1 MLKSL
6 LDEFAGSRRAPRPRL
21 KHWLGAGRSLILK
34 KRPRGRPTA
43 GRERGPSPTEGKPSI
58 NTYRNLGLGLLLLTT
73 STIAACSAKSGEG
86 DEGAEPQELVVSVT
100 VENRNFQD
108 MNIFVIRGSS
118 RVRLGMVASMSTQT
132 FRMRSE
138 MMRST
143 QVRLVADPIGVFET
157 YESEIL
163 RIEPGDQIKWTLSAS
178 LTNSA
183 IFVF

>member
-1 MLKSL
+1 M
-6 LDEFAGSRRAPRPRL
+6 
-21 KHWLGAGRSLILK
+21 I
-34 KRPRGRPTA
+34 
-43 GRERGPSPTEGKPSI
+43 
-58 NTYRNLGLGLLLLTT
+58 
-73 STIAACSAKSGEG
+73 
-86 DEGAEPQELVVSVT
+86 VSVT

-118 RVRLGMVASMSTQT
+118 RVRLGMVVSMSTQT

-143 QVRLVADPIGVFET
+143 QVRLVADPIGVIET

>member
-1 MLKSL
+1 M
-6 LDEFAGSRRAPRPRL
+6 
-21 KHWLGAGRSLILK
+21 
-34 KRPRGRPTA
+34 
-43 GRERGPSPTEGKPSI
+43 
-58 NTYRNLGLGLLLLTT
+58 LLTT
-73 STIAACSAKSGEG
+73 STITACSAKSGEG
-86 DEGAEPQELVVSVT
+86 DEGAEPQELIVSVT